1 MGLFKRL
8 RRFHKIRVD
17 GPATITVESGRAAV
31 TVDADP
37 TVKIQHEKPPPRKAK
52 LTRKPPKG

>member
-1 MGLFKRL
+1 MGLFRRI
-8 RRFHKIRVD
+8 RRFDKLRVD

-37 TVKIQHEKPPPRKAK
+37 TVKIQHDKPPPRKVAK
-52 LTRKPPKG
+52 RQKKGTA